1 MIFNVADLDEMPRFS
16 KKPVRK
22 WRKSCRCFKSAVTF
36 FTAFLLYFLA
46 WYWKKWLLFSPSV
59 LPQSRT
65 DENTLPGQQ
74 NAPEKMRYVQSHVKY
89 DQRMDICTGTS
100 AMRLEDQET
109 VPSKFWKL
117 RNFILEHKPGQCLS
131 GFQYLET
138 GRFGLDTRKFIM
150 LNYEIVKIP
159 RVNRF

>member
-1 MIFNVADLDEMPRFS
+1 MKCRDF
-16 KKPVRK
+16 KKTGKK
-22 WRKSCRCFKSAVTF
+22 WRKRRRCFKSAVTF

-46 WYWKKWLLFSPSV
+46 WYWKKWLFFSPSV
-59 LPQSRT
+59 LPQSRA

-89 DQRMDICTGTS
+89 DQRIDICTGTS

-131 GFQYLET
+131 GFQYLQT
-138 GRFGLDTRKFIM
+138 GRFGLDSRKVIM